1 MPDFS
6 PWSYDF
12 HNVDDFLCLLYCI
25 RHLIY
30 FLILYFH
37 YKSST
42 MIPRDKVD
50 TKKLFD
56 LDSDVSDEDS
66 V

>member
-1 MPDFS
+1 
-6 PWSYDF
+6 
-12 HNVDDFLCLLYCI
+12 
-25 RHLIY
+25 
-30 FLILYFH
+30 
-37 YKSST
+37 

-66 V
+66 VQESGPQTNAYQTEEGIDIISFQKDFTSKT